1 MVQQPESDD
10 EATIETP
17 RFEPVPLPDDEFKD
31 QLAQVIPHLRAFGRS
46 LSGSR
51 DLADDLVQETLLKAW
66 AARKRFQAGTNMR
79 AWTFIIL
86 RNLFLSQMR
95 RARFKGEWDEITAS
109 KLLAA
114 PASQDRHVELGDMQ
128 RALLHL
134 PQPQREALILVGAG
148 GFAYEE
154 AAEICGCAV
163 GTIKSRVARGRVAL
177 EDLLTDGKLP
187 SRREHETDG
196 SRTALQSIMSEVDE
210 LSRDR
215 DPRECSRI
223 PTGEIGAVARL
234 SQASR
239 YDGFSRVCAEQSP
252 RTSSSERTSPSIA
265 KAWRRAL
272 PTPAWTVGGATFTNR
287 LEEAC
292 TMASILGLSVFT
304 CLRTRRERPEFQTLR
319 ALNVTD
325 LGCCMNETQ
334 SERSG

>member
-1 MVQQPESDD
+1 MADEPQDVAEAQVPADPIPLSD
-10 EATIETP
+10 P
-17 RFEPVPLPDDEFKD
+17 EFKD
-31 QLAQVIPHLRAFGRS
+31 QLGAVIPHLRAFGRS

-109 KLLAA
+109 KILAA
-114 PASQDRHVELGDMQ
+114 PASQDRHIELGDMQ
-128 RALLHL
+128 RALMHL

-177 EDLLTDGKLP
+177 EALLTDGKLP
-187 SRREHETDG
+187 SRREHDNQD
-196 SRTALQSIMSEVDE
+196 RTALQSIMSDVDN

-215 DPRECSRI
+215 LPAPDE
-223 PTGEIGAVARL
+223 GEA
-234 SQASR
+234 
-239 YDGFSRVCAEQSP
+239 DHE
-252 RTSSSERTSPSIA
+252 
-265 KAWRRAL
+265 
-272 PTPAWTVGGATFTNR
+272 
-287 LEEAC
+287 
-292 TMASILGLSVFT
+292 
-304 CLRTRRERPEFQTLR
+304 
-319 ALNVTD
+319 D
-325 LGCCMNETQ
+325 
-334 SERSG
+334 

>member
-1 MVQQPESDD
+1 MCSNEAYDAEAQPSAESGQLSVTDQED
-10 EATIETP
+10 HEQEGGSRPDPI
-17 RFEPVPLPDDEFKD
+17 PLPDDEFKE
-31 QLAQVIPHLRAFGRS
+31 QLGQVIPHLRAFGRS

-95 RARFKGEWDEITAS
+95 RARFKGEWDDVTAA
-109 KLLAA
+109 KILAA
-114 PASQDRHVELGDMQ
+114 PASQDRHVELGDLQ

-177 EDLLTDGKLP
+177 EALLSGGKLP
-187 SRREHETDG
+187 SRRQHKTDPDK
-196 SRTALQSIMSEVDE
+196 SALQEIMGEVDE

-215 DPRECSRI
+215 R
-223 PTGEIGAVARL
+223 
-234 SQASR
+234 
-239 YDGFSRVCAEQSP
+239 
-252 RTSSSERTSPSIA
+252 
-265 KAWRRAL
+265 
-272 PTPAWTVGGATFTNR
+272 
-287 LEEAC
+287 
-292 TMASILGLSVFT
+292 
-304 CLRTRRERPEFQTLR
+304 
-319 ALNVTD
+319 
-325 LGCCMNETQ
+325 
-334 SERSG
+334 

>member
-1 MVQQPESDD
+1 MAAEQPVEVEGEE
-10 EATIETP
+10 EAE
-17 RFEPVPLPDDEFKD
+17 RFEPVPLPDSEFKD

-51 DLADDLVQETLLKAW
+51 DVADDLVQETLLKAW

-109 KLLAA
+109 RLLAA
-114 PASQDRHVELGDMQ
+114 PASQDRHIELSDMQ

-177 EDLLTDGKLP
+177 EALMTEGKLP
-187 SRREHETDG
+187 SRREQATSDR
-196 SRTALQSIMSEVDE
+196 SALQSIMSEVDE

-215 DPRECSRI
+215 DPS
-223 PTGEIGAVARL
+223 GE
-234 SQASR
+234 
-239 YDGFSRVCAEQSP
+239 DE
-252 RTSSSERTSPSIA
+252 
-265 KAWRRAL
+265 
-272 PTPAWTVGGATFTNR
+272 
-287 LEEAC
+287 
-292 TMASILGLSVFT
+292 
-304 CLRTRRERPEFQTLR
+304 PE
-319 ALNVTD
+319 
-325 LGCCMNETQ
+325 
-334 SERSG
+334 

>member
-1 MVQQPESDD
+1 MCSNQAYHAGTATSAESGRFQVND
-10 EATIETP
+10 EGEVDSEFEP
-17 RFEPVPLPDDEFKD
+17 RPEPVPLPDDEFKE

-51 DLADDLVQETLLKAW
+51 DTADDLVQETLLKAW

-95 RARFKGEWDEITAS
+95 RARFKGEWDDVTAA
-109 KLLAA
+109 KILAA

-177 EDLLTDGKLP
+177 EALMSGGKLP
-187 SRREHETDG
+187 SRRQHKSDPNK
-196 SRTALQSIMSEVDE
+196 SALQEIMGEVDE

-215 DPRECSRI
+215 
-223 PTGEIGAVARL
+223 G
-234 SQASR
+234 
-239 YDGFSRVCAEQSP
+239 
-252 RTSSSERTSPSIA
+252 
-265 KAWRRAL
+265 
-272 PTPAWTVGGATFTNR
+272 
-287 LEEAC
+287 
-292 TMASILGLSVFT
+292 
-304 CLRTRRERPEFQTLR
+304 
-319 ALNVTD
+319 
-325 LGCCMNETQ
+325 
-334 SERSG
+334 